1 MTHKRISSLS
11 AVLALAAA
19 VLLAALPAQ
28 AQGVPSDSV
37 FRGFQRSGEYLLM
50 VNSKV
55 DKGAEIYVNASIP
68 AYLII
73 ATALPTPV
81 LLTPRAGTVETVSI
95 MKIAKQKDGSVDLL
109 ADATLAPQGKFKLE
123 GERVLFTSE
132 GRPASL
138 NPKPPLTGV
147 KKAAD
152 LKAHSPEYVRTAQGY
167 KPNAQAIAT
176 IKKQA
181 QPVRVR
187 VFFGSWC
194 PHCREHLPFLMKVED
209 EIKGSKVQF
218 EYFGLPQPPQAWQH
232 PEVKRLN
239 IRGVPT
245 GVVYVNGK
253 ETGRIQGDDWNAP
266 EAALSRILGGIRPAA
281 AGR

>member
-1 MTHKRISSLS
+1 MTQKRISSLS
-11 AVLALAAA
+11 AVLAAA
-19 VLLAALPAQ
+19 VLVTALPAR
-28 AQGVPSDSV
+28 AQDAI
-37 FRGFQRSGEYLLM
+37 RGFQKTGEYLLM
-50 VNSKV
+50 VNGKV
-55 DKGAEIYVNASIP
+55 DKGAEVYLNTSVP
-68 AYLII
+68 AYLVIP
-73 ATALPTPV
+73 TALPSPV

-95 MKIAKQKDGSVDLL
+95 MKIAKQQDGSADLL
-109 ADATLAPQGKFKLE
+109 AGARLASQGKFKLD

-132 GRPASL
+132 GKPASL
-138 NPKPPLTGV
+138 NPKPPLLGV

-181 QPVRVR
+181 QPVRIL

-209 EIKGSKVQF
+209 EIKGSKVQVDYYGIPRDF
-218 EYFGLPQPPQAWQH
+218 KD

-239 IRGVPT
+239 VRSVPT
-245 GVVYVNGK
+245 AVVYVNGK
-253 ETGRIQGDDWNAP
+253 ETGRIQGDEWSAP
-266 EAALSRILGGIRPAA
+266 EAALNRILGGARQAA
-281 AGR
+281 SGR